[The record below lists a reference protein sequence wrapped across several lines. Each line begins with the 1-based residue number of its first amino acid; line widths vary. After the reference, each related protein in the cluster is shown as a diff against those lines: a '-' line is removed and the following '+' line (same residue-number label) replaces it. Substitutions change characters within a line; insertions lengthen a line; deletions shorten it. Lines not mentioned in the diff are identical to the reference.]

1 MEKATPMTLPLALK
15 RASATS
21 ATNQRSHICRR
32 LLALLCL
39 GLLSVGCT
47 TIGPDFE
54 KPEAPVMEDWT
65 DDNPVITRDS
75 IDLRNWW
82 TVFNDPI
89 LNGLIE
95 ESFAQNLSLQ
105 FTGLRILEA
114 RARLGVAEGN
124 RYPQVQE
131 IGGTVATSQTSEN
144 GPLSNPATN
153 DEFKSYE
160 FGFDAAWEIDFWGR
174 IGRGIEAAD
183 ASLNA
188 SYADYDDARV
198 SLAAE
203 VARAYIVIR
212 TLETRLTLAREN
224 ILLQTESLRIATVR
238 FDNGGTTNLDV
249 QQAKS
254 NLASTQASIPAL
266 TSSLYQ
272 AMNGLAVLLGK
283 PPGKLQIF
291 SSINN
296 DIPVAPAFIASG
308 IPSELLRRRPDI
320 RSAEFQAAS
329 QSALIGVAEGDLYP
343 RFALFGTIGLQSSNI
358 GDNDAGDLFNSDSV
372 FFSAGPTFSWNI
384 FNYGQ
389 IRNRVREQDARYQQ
403 TLVNY
408 QNTVLRAYQETEDAM
423 VGFLQAQSEAE
434 FRQISATAA
443 QRATEIANIQ
453 YREGASDFQRVIDT
467 ERTLVAQQDAWT
479 NARGRIAL
487 NLVALYKALGG
498 GWSPPDENSSDQD
511 YVSAETRQVMI
522 ERTNWGDLLESPPV
536 ENQPDET
543 QPKAAPQ

>member
-1 MEKATPMTLPLALK
+1 MTLPLALK
-15 RASATS
+15 RDSATS
-21 ATNQRSHICRR
+21 ATKQPVLVCRR
-32 LLALLCL
+32 LLPLLCL

-54 KPEAPVMEDWT
+54 KPEAAVMEDWT

-75 IDLRNWW
+75 IDLREWW

-89 LNGLIE
+89 LNQLIE

-105 FTGLRILEA
+105 LTGLRILEA

-174 IGRGIEAAD
+174 IGRGVEAAD

-188 SYADYDDARV
+188 SYADYDDALV

-203 VARAYIVIR
+203 VARAYITIR
-212 TLETRLTLAREN
+212 TLETRLTLAHEN
-224 ILLQTESLRIATVR
+224 ISLQTESLRIAKVR
-238 FDNGGTTNLDV
+238 FDNGATTNLDV

-254 NLASTQASIPAL
+254 NLASTQASIPSL

-283 PPGKLQIF
+283 PPGKLQIH
-291 SSINN
+291 SALNSA
-296 DIPVAPAFIASG
+296 IPVAPAFIASG
-308 IPSELLRRRPDI
+308 IPSELLRRRPDV

-358 GDNDAGDLFNSDSV
+358 GDNDAGDLFNTDSV

-389 IRNRVREQDARYQQ
+389 IRNKVREQDARYQQ

-423 VGFLQAQSEAE
+423 VGFLQAQSEAG
-434 FRQISATAA
+434 FRQQSAVAA
-443 QRATEIANIQ
+443 QRATAIANIQ
-453 YREGASDFQRVIDT
+453 YREGATDFQRVIDT

-487 NLVALYKALGG
+487 NLVAIYKALGG
-498 GWSPPDENSSDQD
+498 GWSPPDENSSAQD
-511 YVSAETRQVMI
+511 YVSAETRKVMA
-522 ERTNWGDLLESPPV
+522 ERTNWGDLLEPPPE
-536 ENQPDET
+536 ENQPDENKLDET
-543 QPKAAPQ
+543 QPEAAQQ

>member
-1 MEKATPMTLPLALK
+1 MTLPLALK

-47 TIGPDFE
+47 SIGPDFE
-54 KPEAPVMEDWT
+54 KPEVPGMEDWT

-105 FTGLRILEA
+105 LTGLRILEA

-160 FGFDAAWEIDFWGR
+160 FGFDAVWEIDFWGR

-188 SYADYDDARV
+188 SYADYDDALV

-203 VARAYIVIR
+203 VARVYITIR

-238 FDNGGTTNLDV
+238 FDNGATTNLDV

-283 PPGKLQIF
+283 PPGKLQLF

-343 RFALFGTIGLQSSNI
+343 RFALFGTIGTQSSNI
-358 GDNDAGDLFNSDSV
+358 GNSDAGDLFSSDSV

-423 VGFLQAQSEAE
+423 VGFLQAQSEAG
-434 FRQISATAA
+434 FRQQSATAA
-443 QRATEIANIQ
+443 QRASEIANIQ
-453 YREGASDFQRVIDT
+453 YREGASEFQRVIDT

-511 YVSAETRQVMI
+511 YVSAETRKDMT

-536 ENQPDET
+536 ENKPDET
-543 QPKAAPQ
+543 QQEAAPQ

>member
-1 MEKATPMTLPLALK
+1 MTLPPALK
-15 RASATS
+15 RVSAIS
-21 ATNQRSHICRR
+21 AATHPIRACGR
-32 LLALLCL
+32 LLPLLCL

-47 TIGPDFE
+47 SIGPDFE
-54 KPEAPVMEDWT
+54 KPQAPVMEDWT

-95 ESFAQNLSLQ
+95 ESFEQNLSLQ
-105 FTGLRILEA
+105 LTGLRILEA

-124 RYPQVQE
+124 RYPQMQE
-131 IGGTVATSQTSEN
+131 IGGTIATNQTSEN
-144 GPLSNPATN
+144 GPLSNPRTN

-188 SYADYDDARV
+188 SYADYDDALV

-203 VARAYIVIR
+203 VARVYITIR

-224 ILLQTESLRIATVR
+224 ILLQTESLRIAKVR
-238 FDNGGTTNLDV
+238 FDNGATTNLDV

-266 TSSLYQ
+266 TSSLHQ
-272 AMNGLAVLLGK
+272 AKNGLAILLGK
-283 PPGKLQIF
+283 PPGKLQLF
-291 SSINN
+291 SSINT

-308 IPSELLRRRPDI
+308 IPSELLRRRPDV

-343 RFALFGTIGLQSSNI
+343 RFALFGSIGLQSSNI
-358 GDNDAGDLFNSDSV
+358 GDSDSGDLFDSDSV

-423 VGFLQAQSEAE
+423 VGFLQAQSEAG
-434 FRQISATAA
+434 FRRQSASAA
-443 QRATEIANIQ
+443 QRATELANTQ

-498 GWSPPDENSSDQD
+498 GWNPSDENTSDRD
-511 YVSAETRQVMI
+511 YVSAETRRVMTK
-522 ERTNWGDLLESPPV
+522 RTNWGDILEPPPA
-536 ENQPDET
+536 ENQPDGT
-543 QPKAAPQ
+543 QQEAAQQ

>member
-1 MEKATPMTLPLALK
+1 
-15 RASATS
+15 
-21 ATNQRSHICRR
+21 
-32 LLALLCL
+32 
-39 GLLSVGCT
+39 
-47 TIGPDFE
+47 
-54 KPEAPVMEDWT
+54 MEDWT

-105 FTGLRILEA
+105 LTGLRILEA

-131 IGGTVATSQTSEN
+131 IGGTVSTSQTSEN
-144 GPLSNPATN
+144 GPFSSPATN

-160 FGFDAAWEIDFWGR
+160 FGFDAVWEIDFWGR

-188 SYADYDDARV
+188 SYADYDDALV

-203 VARAYIVIR
+203 VARAYITIR

-238 FDNGGTTNLDV
+238 FDNGATTNLDV

-254 NLASTQASIPAL
+254 SLASTQASIPAL

-283 PPGKLQIF
+283 PPGKLQLF

-296 DIPVAPAFIASG
+296 DIPVAPTFIASG

-343 RFALFGTIGLQSSNI
+343 RFALFGTIGTQSSNI
-358 GDNDAGDLFNSDSV
+358 GNSDAGDLFSSDSV

-423 VGFLQAQSEAE
+423 VGFLQAQSEAG
-434 FRQISATAA
+434 FRQQSATAA

-511 YVSAETRQVMI
+511 YVPAETRQVMTK
-522 ERTNWGDLLESPPV
+522 RTNWGDLLESPPV

-543 QPKAAPQ
+543 QQEAAPQ

>member
-15 RASATS
+15 RTSAFS
-21 ATNQRSHICRR
+21 ATNQPLRTCSR

-54 KPEAPVMEDWT
+54 KPKAPIMEDWT
-65 DDNPVITRDS
+65 EDNPVVTRDS
-75 IDLRNWW
+75 VDLREWW
-82 TVFNDPI
+82 TIFNDPI
-89 LNGLIE
+89 LNQLIE
-95 ESFAQNLSLQ
+95 ESFAQNLTLQ
-105 FTGLRILEA
+105 LTGLRILEA

-131 IGGTVATSQTSEN
+131 IGGTIATNQTSEN
-144 GPLSNPATN
+144 GALSNPATN
-153 DEFKSYE
+153 DEFRSYE

-174 IGRGIEAAD
+174 IGRSIEAAD

-203 VARAYIVIR
+203 VARAYIIIR
-212 TLETRLTLAREN
+212 TVETRLTLAREN
-224 ILLQTESLRIATVR
+224 IKLQTESLRIARVR
-238 FDNGGTTNLDV
+238 FDNGATTNLDV

-254 NLASTQASIPAL
+254 NLASTQASIPSL

-272 AMNGLAVLLGK
+272 TMNGLSVLLGK

-291 SSINN
+291 STLNA
-296 DIPVAPAFIASG
+296 DIPVAPTFIATG
-308 IPSELLRRRPDI
+308 IPSELLRRRPDV

-343 RFALFGTIGLQSSNI
+343 RFALFGSIGLQSSNI
-358 GDNDAGDLFNSDSV
+358 GDNDAADLFNTDSV

-423 VGFLQAQSEAE
+423 VGFLQAQSEAG
-434 FRQISATAA
+434 FRQQSATAA

-453 YREGASDFQRVIDT
+453 YREGATDFQRVIDT
-467 ERTLVAQQDAWT
+467 ERTLVVQQDAWT

-498 GWSPPDENSSDQD
+498 GWSPADEKTNDQD
-511 YVSAETRQVMI
+511 YVSAETRKVMT
-522 ERTNWGDLLESPPV
+522 ERTNWGDILEPPP
-536 ENQPDET
+536 EKIN
-543 QPKAAPQ
+543 